1 MMNVAQSNPLNTALI
16 ELRLLQA
23 EVAELVEAVNSGAQ
37 HDVLDEVAD
46 VLYRARAVAVGAGI
60 SVEMLDEYSRFKSKL
75 RSHVGKD
82 KNLEECVARGIIAAH
97 N

>member
-1 MMNVAQSNPLNTALI
+1 MMNESQVLQLNTALL

-37 HDVLDEVAD
+37 HDILDEVVD
-46 VLYRARAVAVGAGI
+46 VLYRARAVAVGAGV
-60 SVEMLDEYSRFKSKL
+60 SVKMLDEYAHFKSKL
-75 RSHVGKD
+75 RSHIGKD
-82 KNLEECVARGIIAAH
+82 KSLEECVARGILAAY